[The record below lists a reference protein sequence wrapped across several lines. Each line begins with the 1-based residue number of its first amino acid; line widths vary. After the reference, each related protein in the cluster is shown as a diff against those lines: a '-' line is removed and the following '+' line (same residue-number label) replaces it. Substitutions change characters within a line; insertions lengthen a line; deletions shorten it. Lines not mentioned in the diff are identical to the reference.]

1 MNPQIAYLLNLSIQQ
16 IQSERLEDAER
27 SLNQIIKLQPKNA
40 DALCFLSIVAAK
52 KEKWTQALELINK
65 SIQSSSKNS
74 VAHSNKG
81 NILKE
86 LTHYEEALECY
97 KKAIYLDSKHF
108 EAHNNL
114 GNLYYELG
122 DYQQAILSYEAALL
136 VNPNYAEAY
145 NNKGN
150 SLQKI
155 GHHINA
161 LEMYEKAIT
170 IKRDYIDAWL
180 NRSFTL
186 NDLKRYQEALEGCD
200 IAISINP
207 NNPKAWTDKGI
218 MLSDRTDYRGAIECF
233 DKALSI
239 QRDFFEAWAD
249 RGSAL
254 KELKRTGDALASYL
268 NAYRIKPN
276 LPFLLGDIVSL
287 KQQMCQWDGLEDDI
301 KKIDTNLNQKNKI
314 TNPFNYLSISSSSLR
329 ELEAAKI
336 WVAAKFSKK
345 TVLPKINKKL
355 HKKIR
360 IGYFSGDF
368 RNHPVS
374 FLTAELYELHDRTQF
389 EIYAFSLKDVD
400 GTDEMRNRLKQS
412 FDHFIEVQDKTDI
425 QVVELARDFEID
437 IAIDLGGHTKF
448 SPIGVMSYRA
458 APIQVSYIGY
468 LGTSGA
474 EYMDYILADKI
485 LIPEGEQKFYSEK
498 VAYLP
503 SYQVND
509 SRRSIPEPIFTRG
522 ELGLPEH
529 GFVFCCFNNNYK
541 ILPSTFDSWMRILKA
556 CDGSVLYLYAENPW
570 VEKNLKKEAEVRGVA
585 AERIIFGQRLA
596 SAEYLARY
604 LACDLFLD
612 TAPYNAGTTASDALW
627 AGLPVLTFKGETFA
641 GRMAS
646 SLLNSIGLNELI
658 TSTPEEYEELAIEL
672 ANNPE
677 RLAAIKRKLAD
688 NRNTAPLFDTDSF
701 TKNLEFAYIQ
711 MYRRYIEGTSLD
723 HICI

>member
-27 SLNQIIKLQPKNA
+27 SLNQLIKLQPKNA
-40 DALCFLSIVAAK
+40 DALCFLSVVAAK
-52 KEKWTQALELINK
+52 KEKWPQALELINQ
-65 SIQSSSKNS
+65 SIQSSSNNS

-86 LTHYEEALECY
+86 LGQYELALQSY
-97 KKAIYLDSKHF
+97 KKAIQIDSNHY

-122 DYQQAILSYEAALL
+122 NYQQAIFSYEAALL
-136 VNPNYAEAY
+136 VNSNYAEAY

-155 GHHINA
+155 GLHLDA
-161 LEMYEKAIT
+161 LEMYEKAIS

-186 NDLKRYQEALEGCD
+186 NEIKKYQEALDGCD

-218 MLSDRTDYRGAIECF
+218 MLSDQARYQDAIEYF

-239 QRDFFEAWAD
+239 QGDFFEAWAD

-254 KELKRTGDALASYL
+254 YELKKISEALDSFL
-268 NAYRIKPN
+268 NAYKIKPN
-276 LPFLLGDIVSL
+276 LPFLLGDIVFL
-287 KQQMCQWDGLEDDI
+287 KQQMCQWKSLDDYI
-301 KKIDTNLNQKNKI
+301 KNIDEELDKKNKVI
-314 TNPFNYLSISSSSLR
+314 NPFKYLSISSLPSR
-329 ELEAAKI
+329 ELNAAKI
-336 WVAAKFSKK
+336 WVSAKYPKK
-345 TVLPKINKKL
+345 EVLPKINKKL

-389 EIYAFSLKDVD
+389 EIYAFSLKGVD
-400 GTDEMRNRLKQS
+400 GVDEMRNRLKQS
-412 FDHFIEVQDKTDI
+412 FDHFLEVHDKTEMQI
-425 QVVELARDFEID
+425 AELARDFEID
-437 IAIDLGGHTKF
+437 IAVDLGGHTKF
-448 SPIGVMSYRA
+448 SPIEVMSYRA
-458 APIQVSYIGY
+458 APIQISYIGY

-474 EYMDYILADKI
+474 EYIDYILADKI
-485 LIPEGEQKFYSEK
+485 LIPEEEQKFYSEK

-509 SRRSIPEPIFTRG
+509 RKRPIPAPIFTRG
-522 ELGLPEH
+522 ELGLPED

-541 ILPSTFDSWMRILKA
+541 ILPSTFDSWMRILKS
-556 CDGSVLYLYAENPW
+556 CDGSVLYLYAENSW
-570 VEKNLKKEAEVRGVA
+570 VETNLKKEAEARGVSGD
-585 AERIIFGQRLA
+585 RIIFGQKLA
-596 SAEYLARY
+596 STEYLARY

-627 AGLPVLTFKGETFA
+627 AGLPVLTLKGVTFA

-658 TSTPEEYEELAIEL
+658 TSTPEAYEDLAIQL
-672 ANNPE
+672 AQNPE
-677 RLAAIKRKLAD
+677 RLAVIKRKLTD
-688 NRNTAPLFDTDSF
+688 NRGTAPLFDSKSF
-701 TKNLEFAYIQ
+701 TKNLESLYIN
-711 MYRRYIEGTSLD
+711 MHGRYISDQAEF
-723 HICI
+723 